1 MGRGLINRRQ
11 LPRRGHLFPQ
21 DPEIP
26 WSHPVLAPVS
36 RSCPRPKG
44 RLPTRYSPVRRSTK
58 SPKGS
63 FALDLHVLGTSPT
76 FVLSQDQTLQFE
88 PQLPSELTSQIT
100 HYSVFKE
107 QTNYPNTT
115 TQIPASG
122 NAPRVPFIK
131 RQRRRKPHGSGDC
144 KTDKPYS
151 SRNCSGRIQEPSI
164 KDD

>member
-1 MGRGLINRRQ
+1 MLSSRSPKSPGA
-11 LPRRGHLFPQ
+11 
-21 DPEIP
+21 DAA
-26 WSHPVLAPVS
+26 LATVS
-36 RSCPRPKG
+36 RGYSPPKG

-58 SPKGS
+58 PPKGS
-63 FALDLHVLGTSPT
+63 FALDLHVLGTPPT

-144 KTDKPYS
+144 KTDWPYS
-151 SRNCSGRIQEPSI
+151 SRNCSGKILETSI

>member
-1 MGRGLINRRQ
+1 MLSSRS
-11 LPRRGHLFPQ
+11 PQ
-21 DPEIP
+21 SPGANAA
-26 WSHPVLAPVS
+26 LATVS
-36 RSCPRPKG
+36 RGYSPPKG

-63 FALDLHVLGTSPT
+63 FALDLHVLGTPPT

-107 QTNYPNTT
+107 QANYPNTAI
-115 TQIPASG
+115 QIPASG
-122 NAPRVPFIK
+122 STLRVPFITIM
-131 RQRRRKPHGSGDC
+131 RQRRRKHHDSGGC

-151 SRNCSGRIQEPSI
+151 RRNCSGRVQETSI
-164 KDD
+164 KDEQKTAL